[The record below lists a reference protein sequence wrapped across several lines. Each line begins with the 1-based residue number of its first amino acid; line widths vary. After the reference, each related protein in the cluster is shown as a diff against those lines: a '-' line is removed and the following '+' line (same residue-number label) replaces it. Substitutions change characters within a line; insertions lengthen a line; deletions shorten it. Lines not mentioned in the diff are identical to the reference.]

1 MGLQEEYRSEDGIL
15 KSFCLMTIM
24 NNLRVY
30 PICHNKPIYVTC
42 SLIPPP
48 SAYTLTLLFSS
59 QSYFLWLCSHILQ
72 FQEHKCEHDGTNKS
86 TDRMRLA
93 FPEWCTHNLSL
104 KCGKSPASS
113 GLVSTRD
120 AECHILL

>member
-1 MGLQEEYRSEDGIL
+1 MSQQTD
-15 KSFCLMTIM
+15 
-24 NNLRVY
+24 
-30 PICHNKPIYVTC
+30 ICNMQFD
-42 SLIPPP
+42 PP
-48 SAYTLTLLFSS
+48 SLSLYSNITFFITELF
-59 QSYFLWLCSHILQ
+59 FVLQ
-72 FQEHKCEHDGTNKS
+72 FQEHKYEHDGTNKS